1 MRRLRK
7 QQDLFNME
15 AAALLQLIAGGET
28 SQAQFK
34 RNLTNAT
41 SIAQEMVAFGKVEQ
55 FNILIHRPQL

>member
-1 MRRLRK
+1 
-7 QQDLFNME
+7 ME

-41 SIAQEMVAFGKVEQ
+41 GIAQEMVAFGKVEQ

>member
-1 MRRLRK
+1 
-7 QQDLFNME
+7 ME

-28 SQAQFK
+28 SQVQFK

-41 SIAQEMVAFGKVEQ
+41 GIAQEMVAFGKVEQ